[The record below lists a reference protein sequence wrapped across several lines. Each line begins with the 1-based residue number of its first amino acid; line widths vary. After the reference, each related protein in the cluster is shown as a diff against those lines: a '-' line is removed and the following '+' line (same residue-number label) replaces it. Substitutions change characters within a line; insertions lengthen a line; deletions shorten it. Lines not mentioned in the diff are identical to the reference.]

1 MKTILCYGDS
11 NTWGYDA
18 STGGRFP
25 PETRWLKVLQPVLQT
40 RARWGSGAVAS
51 ALLALSQ
58 VTCFHQNRPALLGSV
73 SRS

>member
-25 PETRWLKVLQPVLQT
+25 PNALAEVLSASWANGTKWLP
-40 RARWGSGAVAS
+40 RG
-51 ALLALSQ
+51 
-58 VTCFHQNRPALLGSV
+58 
-73 SRS
+73 